1 MPGASLLTLLDDIA
15 SVLDDVAALTKVA
28 VRKTAGV
35 LGDDL
40 ALNAQQISGVSA
52 SRELPVVWAVAV
64 GSMRNKFILVPV
76 ALVLSAFA
84 PKAIAWLLVAGGAY
98 LCFEGVEKIAH
109 RWLHPAAIEHSEHH
123 AGRSEFAPSVQD
135 LVDFER
141 LRVAGAIR
149 TDFILSAEIIV
160 IALGTIQSQPLEL
173 RIVTLSVIAVF
184 MTVGVYGLVAMI
196 VKMDDVGLWLLQ
208 NPGTG
213 VTRLLRRAV
222 GRALLA
228 VAPRMLRLL
237 SVVGTLAM
245 FLVGGG
251 IVVHGFAPLAEFSH
265 HLAGAV
271 GAIPGAALIPL
282 LFDAA
287 VGTLT
292 GAVVLACVLAG
303 SRLRRFARGPGAQ

>member
-15 SVLDDVAALTKVA
+15 SVLDDVAALSKVA

-84 PKAIAWLLVAGGAY
+84 PQAIAWLLVAGGAY

-109 RWLHPAAIEHSEHH
+109 RWLQPAATEHSEHQ
-123 AGRSEFAPSVQD
+123 ADRSEFAPSVQD

-160 IALGTIQSQPLEL
+160 IALGTIQTQPLEL
-173 RIVTLSVIAVF
+173 RIVTLSVIAIL

-213 VTRLLRRAV
+213 MTGLLRRAV
-222 GRALLA
+222 GRTLLA

-251 IVVHGFAPLAEFSH
+251 IVVHGFAPLAELSH
-265 HLAGAV
+265 KLAGAAS
-271 GAIPGAALIPL
+271 AIPGAAVIPL

-287 VGTLT
+287 VGALT
-292 GAVVLACVLAG
+292 GAVVLGCVLSG
-303 SRLRRFARGPGAQ
+303 SHLWRLARGSGA

>member
-15 SVLDDVAALTKVA
+15 SVLDDVAALSKVA

-64 GSMRNKFILVPV
+64 GSMRNKLILVPV

-84 PKAIAWLLVAGGAY
+84 PTAIAWLLVAGGAY

-109 RWLHPAAIEHSEHH
+109 RWLHPAADQHPEQHG
-123 AGRSEFAPSVQD
+123 GRNEFAPTVQD
-135 LVDFER
+135 IVDFER
-141 LRVAGAIR
+141 LRIAGAIR

-160 IALGTIQSQPLEL
+160 IALGTIQTQPLEL

-196 VKMDDVGLWLLQ
+196 VKMDDVGLWHLQ
-208 NPGTG
+208 GPGTG
-213 VTRLLRRAV
+213 MTGLLRRAV

-251 IVVHGFAPLAEFSH
+251 IVVHGFAPLAELSH
-265 HLAGAV
+265 QLADAASGM
-271 GAIPGAALIPL
+271 PGAAMLPL

-287 VGTLT
+287 AGALT
-292 GAVVLACVLAG
+292 GAVVLGCVLSG
-303 SRLRRFARGPGAQ
+303 SRLRRFARGSGA